1 MSGTTVGVLAAL
13 LFYLHI
19 AYADETTIY
28 ASSTIQQSNTV
39 GVNNAQIAG
48 PLISWEYVV
57 NSSSKKYKNFFIY
70 ANLICF
76 FFFFLDSKRQT
87 RRRARN
93 SSSANLAR
101 AAIAVRWF

>member
-1 MSGTTVGVLAAL
+1 VLIRGHVVMLTLSWTLFLQRPAPGVMSGTTVGVLAAL

-28 ASSTIQQSNTV
+28 AFSTIQQSNTV

-57 NSSSKKYKNFFIY
+57 NSSSKKYK
-70 ANLICF
+70 
-76 FFFFLDSKRQT
+76 FL
-87 RRRARN
+87 
-93 SSSANLAR
+93 
-101 AAIAVRWF
+101 